1 MRERLGPFDFG
12 MMAEA
17 FRDGP
22 AVKATLTITDS
33 LVSYQEGYE
42 HYSHLYRRNGKCMQ
56 ISKEYLFEGWMID
69 YKWNGKGRM
78 IWKNG

>member
-33 LVSYQEGYE
+33 LV
-42 HYSHLYRRNGKCMQ
+42 
-56 ISKEYLFEGWMID
+56 EY
-69 YKWNGKGRM
+69 
-78 IWKNG
+78 